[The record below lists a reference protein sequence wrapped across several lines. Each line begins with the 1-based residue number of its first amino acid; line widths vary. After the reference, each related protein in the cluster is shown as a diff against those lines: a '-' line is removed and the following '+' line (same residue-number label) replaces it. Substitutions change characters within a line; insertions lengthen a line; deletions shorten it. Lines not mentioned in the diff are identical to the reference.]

1 MIIHVHRSIS
11 VTPHA
16 HLPRKLIKTR
26 PATRLRKQMATFN
39 GPACASGPWNHST
52 NHISA
57 TPTQSRIPALKALSV
72 PMAIKVEGSLP
83 LKEERTPMPMAMP
96 MGVVMENAPP
106 RMAFFKKLLGIMA
119 ILEPRAKP
127 SKIWWNRITM
137 KRVMN
142 PESAATTRVNP
153 ITEETPLA

>member
-1 MIIHVHRSIS
+1 MMIMLHRSIS
-11 VTPHA
+11 VTLHA
-16 HLPRKLIKTR
+16 HLPKKLIKTR
-26 PATRLRKQMATFN
+26 PATRLKKQIATLR

-57 TPTQSRIPALKALSV
+57 TPTHSKMPALKALSV

-83 LKEERTPMPMAMP
+83 LKVERTPMPIAMP
-96 MGVVMENAPP
+96 MGVVIENAPP

-127 SKIWWNRITM
+127 SKTWWKRMTM
-137 KRVMN
+137 KSVMK
-142 PESAATTRVNP
+142 PESAATTRVKP
-153 ITEETPLA
+153 ITARILLA

>member
-1 MIIHVHRSIS
+1 MRFRLHHSIS

-26 PATRLRKQMATFN
+26 PATRLKKQMATFK

-72 PMAIKVEGSLP
+72 PMAIRVEGSLP
-83 LKEERTPMPMAMP
+83 LKVERTPMPMAMP
-96 MGVVMENAPP
+96 MGVVMEKAPP

-119 ILEPRAKP
+119 ILEPSAKP
-127 SKIWWNRITM
+127 SKT
-137 KRVMN
+137 
-142 PESAATTRVNP
+142 
-153 ITEETPLA
+153 